1 MTSPTTAAA
10 RRSGRLGRRTLTGE
24 RRRYGTNGGHQREA
38 DGTANTPTTKT
49 TAEKQRTATATR
61 RKRRLPSGCRRRRS
75 SGGFRRLR
83 RGGRGRRRLGDDDG
97 GLPERRR
104 QLERR
109 RSTAEAAAATAK
121 LGHTALELFRRREAK
136 ARAATGRGDTGGP
149 FKGARRR
156 RRRPT
161 ATATAK
167 ETFGL
172 ERGKTDPNRTRL
184 RRFPKRFNQRFQ
196 RRKGRGDPGDH
207 FPSIDSAGEGKERP
221 DWKETAAAAR
231 RRRARVPARGRRRP
245 TSGTHQSAAAR
256 ARARRL
262 TGPAGPRREKRGF
275 GPTFG
280 PKPKEDF
287 LKPFQLKLFLK
298 CNSIY

>member
-1 MTSPTTAAA
+1 MASAMTSPTAAAA

-38 DGTANTPTTKT
+38 DDTANTPTTKT

-75 SGGFRRLR
+75 SGGFQRLR

-109 RSTAEAAAATAK
+109 RSMAEAAAATAK
-121 LGHTALELFRRREAK
+121 LGHTALRLFRRREAK

-172 ERGKTDPNRTRL
+172 ERGKTDPNRTRFQS
-184 RRFPKRFNQRFQ
+184 FPKRFNQRFQ
-196 RRKGRGDPGDH
+196 RRKCRGDPGDH
-207 FPSIDSAGEGKERP
+207 FPSIDSAGEGKRRP
-221 DWKETAAAAR
+221 DLERKR
-231 RRRARVPARGRRRP
+231 RRRELGFRRRRP
-245 TSGTHQSAAAR
+245 KVDDDSDRRDPPVSDSEAAR
-256 ARARRL
+256 ARL
-262 TGPAGPRREKRGF
+262 TGPAGPRRERREVLGRLSAQSQKK
-275 GPTFG
+275 TF
-280 PKPKEDF
+280 
-287 LKPFQLKLFLK
+287 
-298 CNSIY
+298 

>member
-10 RRSGRLGRRTLTGE
+10 RRRRRLGRRTLAGE
-24 RRRYGTNGGHQREA
+24 RRHHGTNGGHQHVEDNA
-38 DGTANTPTTKT
+38 ANTPVTKT
-49 TAEKQRTATATR
+49 AAEKERTTTATR

-167 ETFGL
+167 ERSGRTNP
-172 ERGKTDPNRTRL
+172 RRTRIQL
-184 RRFPKRFNQRFQ
+184 FPKRFSQRFQ

-221 DWKETAAAAR
+221 DWKGNGGGAKLGFRAAAAE
-231 RRRARVPARGRRRP
+231 GR
-245 TSGTHQSAAAR
+245 
-256 ARARRL
+256 RRL
-262 TGPAGPRREKRGF
+262 TGGTHLSATARSRGRLRTGPDWAEERENGF

-280 PKPKEDF
+280 PKPKETF
-287 LKPFQLKLFLK
+287 
-298 CNSIY
+298 